1 MPFLTQ
7 AIVDRG
13 IARKDIS
20 FIWLVMLGEVMIVAG
35 RTVTDFLR
43 RWLVLHISMRVNIT
57 MISDFFI
64 KLLRLPMGFFD
75 TMLTGDLLQRI
86 GDHRRVQDFIT
97 SQFLGILFTLTS
109 FVVFGVVLLV
119 YDRLVF
125 GIFLAGSLVYMAWA
139 LLFLRRRR
147 TLDFEMFEKES
158 LINGRTYQLV
168 TSMQEIKLQNCEDR
182 RRMEWEDLQ
191 ADLFLVQAKVL
202 RVQQIQEAGS
212 VFINELKNV
221 FVTVFVATAVISGE
235 MTLGMMLAVQYIIGQ
250 LNSPLVQLVSSF
262 YSMQDVK
269 IALDRINSI
278 HSRENERD
286 SESPVVS
293 QQGRGIMLRGVDFK
307 YDPNSSA
314 KILDDVSLQIKPDK
328 VTAIVGASGS
338 GKTTL
343 MKLMLGFYSPL
354 AGEMEIEGRNVTDM
368 DLPAWRKRCGVV
380 MQNGVV
386 FSDTIARNVAIAD
399 DGPDPERL
407 EEALRLANMLEF
419 VNRLPL
425 GVETVIG
432 PDGLELSQGQKQRI
446 LIARAIYRDPEYI
459 FLDEATNSLDSV
471 NERGIVENMAEF
483 GKGRTTV
490 VIAHRLS
497 TVSHAD
503 TIVVLEKGRVVEMGN
518 HAELIAR
525 RGAYYN
531 LVKNQLELGD

>member
-1 MPFLTQ
+1 
-7 AIVDRG
+7 
-13 IARKDIS
+13 
-20 FIWLVMLGEVMIVAG
+20 
-35 RTVTDFLR
+35 
-43 RWLVLHISMRVNIT
+43 
-57 MISDFFI
+57 
-64 KLLRLPMGFFD
+64 
-75 TMLTGDLLQRI
+75 
-86 GDHRRVQDFIT
+86 
-97 SQFLGILFTLTS
+97 
-109 FVVFGVVLLV
+109 
-119 YDRLVF
+119 
-125 GIFLAGSLVYMAWA
+125 
-139 LLFLRRRR
+139 
-147 TLDFEMFEKES
+147 
-158 LINGRTYQLV
+158 
-168 TSMQEIKLQNCEDR
+168 
-182 RRMEWEDLQ
+182 
-191 ADLFLVQAKVL
+191 
-202 RVQQIQEAGS
+202 
-212 VFINELKNV
+212 
-221 FVTVFVATAVISGE
+221 

-286 SESPVVS
+286 SESPGVS
-293 QQGRGIMLRGVDFK
+293 QPGKGILLRSVDFK

-314 KILDDVSLQIKPDK
+314 KILDDVSLQIKPDE

-354 AGEMEIEGRNVTDM
+354 AGEMEIEGRNLADM
-368 DLPAWRKRCGVV
+368 DLPGWRKRCGVV

-399 DGPDPERL
+399 DSPDPERL
-407 EEALRLANMLEF
+407 EEALRLANMLDF